1 MVAGM
6 RRCRQC
12 HGTPAAQPLKVF
24 YTAKSVFNVN
34 VRLSEFLS
42 SGSRWRCKNK
52 SCSRWLQCASHPWDG
67 PRHSRR
73 YKHWAAL
80 AAARDKPSFCYSSP
94 LNPPPQL
101 APLRK
106 EQVRT
111 TSTLCKD
118 ELHLLLLLLF
128 VSAALSV
135 FLHPPSAFTRYFF
148 DFLRGFF
155 CEGNP
160 SEWDNA
166 A

>member
-1 MVAGM
+1 MSLFLQVQGGDVKIKAVHADFSVLAICEM
-6 RRCRQC
+6 SQDV
-12 HGTPAAQPLKVF
+12 HEDTSTELHLQLLGTNLHFATLP
-24 YTAKSVFNVN
+24 
-34 VRLSEFLS
+34 
-42 SGSRWRCKNK
+42 
-52 SCSRWLQCASHPWDG
+52 
-67 PRHSRR
+67 
-73 YKHWAAL
+73 
-80 AAARDKPSFCYSSP
+80 P

-118 ELHLLLLLLF
+118 ELHLLLLLF

-135 FLHPPSAFTRYFF
+135 FLHPPSAFTRNFF
-148 DFLRGFF
+148 YFLRGFF